1 MADWGF
7 FLSAVLPPFSLGI
20 KCGPSSNL
28 VVVVN
33 IQIAGRSWPIS
44 PRSNSLVLCPTSASS
59 WHSCFLTLKTC
70 TKTHTHKKVWPHCRG
85 RKSRT
90 RRKSVRHRHYLHMS
104 VKGWIKRRRE
114 DSFKRKSY
122 LIQKLEDLREDLMPP
137 SSEKIKDP
145 NFRTRSSLARTQV
158 LMGLVCIFVAF
169 VDFMDGSVLKLQ
181 RMAISG
187 ACFMIHGGGLLM
199 LQVTR
204 RVAIPLALFLLTVD
218 SATFYL
224 CLLEGGG
231 IRAESFLWFLGLPG
245 KANFKLNLLCITLGL
260 LLRLN

>member
-1 MADWGF
+1 MAL
-7 FLSAVLPPFSLGI
+7 FL
-20 KCGPSSNL
+20 
-28 VVVVN
+28 
-33 IQIAGRSWPIS
+33 
-44 PRSNSLVLCPTSASS
+44 
-59 WHSCFLTLKTC
+59 FLTQKLEHI
-70 TKTHTHKKVWPHCRG
+70 KTHTHT
-85 RKSRT
+85 RT
-90 RRKSVRHRHYLHMS
+90 RRCDLTVQRKKKQNKKKVCYRHRHWLHKMS
-104 VKGWIKRRRE
+104 VKGWIKRRRRE

-169 VDFMDGSVLKLQ
+169 VDFMGGSVLKLQ

-199 LQVTR
+199 LQMTR
-204 RVAIPLALFLLTVD
+204 RVAIPLIIFLLTVN

-245 KANFKLNLLCITLGL
+245 KAYFKLNLLCITLWYFSSVAPFNHHHHFYLSCSVG
-260 LLRLN
+260 